1 MAKEDMTW
9 IKTKYPETKGQ
20 AMVEFS
26 MILVIVM
33 TICAGILYANR
44 LVTFDFWAQQ
54 EARYLAFEQV
64 LDRTEG
70 DPLEDIE
77 DGESFRRPS
86 TVGKIQPE
94 REVDDDGGLSELF
107 AFQDRKAV
115 PEKNDGRFTLL
126 RSAVASQL
134 MKTDKW
140 KSGGLVSVQDPVPK
154 KPLPTDLKNS
164 EGPITSLLHRGEFG
178 EKFCE
183 AMTTTLE
190 HYGVTASQSPFGAAV
205 GAVGCAARYER
216 EFAQHL
222 AQNVDVVE
230 VFRDYES
237 QLVWG
242 LEAGEALQ
250 VTLEK
255 EVAAQFYSFFDTTV
269 KVVFEDLSEI
279 LVAGIE
285 VDHLTAFGVLTD
297 DSFQRMGSD
306 LRYVGSAVAMF
317 SIGSQL
323 PRVVFGDIAGRDR
336 EAEKE
341 FEEDVFQVLHEE
353 RDAEITDASY
363 LVNSVTYAPLLP
375 SFDLMFSDMFNGV
388 MRNVLAGEVDNV
400 FGGGGGEDQVDK
412 LIRNTNKQA
421 TVRYTAEAGLFPA
434 ARRRWKTD
442 DQVLTS
448 RFYLITQPWQIE
460 RRESPDG
467 DFREKGTE
475 FEGMDEESEE
485 AMLRRRVF
493 GLWFVPSCPLDLLSP
508 LIPFI
513 GAPDLNTDTNGG
525 CAIGNAKSVF
535 FNSPIGEIGDAIESV
550 PGLMSVVDVTP
561 PELPAVRPDAYPDSV
576 EMENDKLMGRSREF
590 SDYVEE
596 QLEFNPEPD
605 PKFNDTIQ

>member
-1 MAKEDMTW
+1 
-9 IKTKYPETKGQ
+9 
-20 AMVEFS
+20 MVEFA

-33 TICAGILYANR
+33 TICAGIMYASR

-70 DPLEDIE
+70 DPLEDID
-77 DGESFRRPS
+77 DGEAFRRPS
-86 TVGKIQPE
+86 TVEKIEPE
-94 REVDDDGGLSELF
+94 RELEDDGGLSELF
-107 AFQDRKAV
+107 AFQDRGTTKSEDA
-115 PEKNDGRFTLL
+115 GRFSLL
-126 RSAVASQL
+126 RSAVASEL
-134 MKTDKW
+134 MKKDKW
-140 KSGGLVSVQDPVPK
+140 KQGGLISVGDTFPKVSSPA
-154 KPLPTDLKNS
+154 DLKNNQ
-164 EGPITSLLHRGEFG
+164 GAVISLLHRGEFG

-183 AMTTTLE
+183 AMVNTLE
-190 HYGVTASQSPFGAAV
+190 RYGVAASKTPFAAPDCPV
-205 GAVGCAARYER
+205 RYER
-216 EFAQHL
+216 EFGQHL
-222 AQNVDVVE
+222 AQNVGVVE
-230 VFRDYES
+230 VFEEYES
-237 QLVWG
+237 QLMWG

-255 EVAAQFYSFFDTTV
+255 EIATQFYSFFDTTV
-269 KVVFEDLSEI
+269 KVVFDDLSEI

-285 VDHLTAFGVLTD
+285 IDHLTALGVFTD
-297 DSFQRMGSD
+297 DSFERMRSD
-306 LRYVGSAVAMF
+306 LRYVGSIAAMLA
-317 SIGSQL
+317 IGTQL
-323 PRVVFGDIAGRDR
+323 PRVVFGDLAGRDR
-336 EAEKE
+336 DAEKA
-341 FEEDVFQVLHEE
+341 FEDEVFQILHQEQ
-353 RDAEITDASY
+353 DAEITDTFY
-363 LVNSVTYAPLLP
+363 LLNSIKYAPLLP

-400 FGGGGGEDQVDK
+400 FGGGGGDDQVDK

-421 TVRYTAEAGLFPA
+421 TVRYTADAGLFPA

-467 DFREKGTE
+467 AYREKGTE
-475 FEGMDEESEE
+475 FEGMNEESEE

-508 LIPFI
+508 LIPFV

-525 CAIGNAKSVF
+525 CVVGNAKSIF

-550 PGLMSVVDVTP
+550 PGLMGIVDVTP
-561 PELPAVRPDAYPDSV
+561 PELPAVRPDAYPDSI

-590 SDYVEE
+590 ADYVEE
-596 QLEFNPEPD
+596 QLEMNPEPD
-605 PKFNDTIQ
+605 PKFNGSEVEP